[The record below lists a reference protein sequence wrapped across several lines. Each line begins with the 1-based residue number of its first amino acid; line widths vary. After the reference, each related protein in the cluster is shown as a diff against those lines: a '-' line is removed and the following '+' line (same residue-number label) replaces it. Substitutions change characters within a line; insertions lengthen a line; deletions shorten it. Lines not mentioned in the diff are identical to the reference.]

1 MTVSKIKI
9 FILFSL
15 MNLGCITVGFF
26 NEATSNLKEDL
37 KITKI
42 FNPNFQYK
50 YTRRHFD
57 GSIQFEKVSEFNK
70 IPYFSDTEGLERII
84 NIIGFESNCNLK
96 KEKTLKII
104 INEELRKNTLSR
116 TLVSALSLSLIPL
129 SGSYEFKIELQ
140 YESENSAV
148 DISKDEIDLKVYT
161 SILFQFGPSIIW
173 PLKSEKQKV
182 IKFLIAKVLKENIHK
197 ICVNK

>member
-1 MTVSKIKI
+1 M
-9 FILFSL
+9 
-15 MNLGCITVGFF
+15 
-26 NEATSNLKEDL
+26 
-37 KITKI
+37 
-42 FNPNFQYK
+42 
-50 YTRRHFD
+50 
-57 GSIQFEKVSEFNK
+57 
-70 IPYFSDTEGLERII
+70 
-84 NIIGFESNCNLK
+84 
-96 KEKTLKII
+96 
-104 INEELRKNTLSR
+104 
-116 TLVSALSLSLIPL
+116 VSALSLSLIPL

-148 DISKDEIDLKVYT
+148 NISKDEIDLKVYT